1 MKIKKLE
8 EKIVEIII
16 PVTVY
21 LSYFFGK
28 FSRRLKLERFSSERK
43 QEIFLVEQKQGRFST
58 GQKQVFVIFLGVLS
72 VFGIFVYGGGLDKT
86 DYYFKCPNTF
96 KSEKEY
102 TDSLYIW
109 LLHYMKEHPKVTED
123 EIMEARKV
131 LMKENNC
138 EVGKFSMVKISDD
151 FQLKT
156 ASLYKKDFFL
166 DSVDFMDET
175 KVWIASFLPSL
186 DEIDGQE
193 IYINFYLQGIWKSG
207 KISAED
213 IYQTY
218 LEKPKNNLLVELL
231 AKPFVIEKSSQ
242 KEASYFIIQYEDYPE
257 ENYGYLYII
266 KTSSIGNS
274 AYSIIYARKIEGKTN
289 EEAKSNAK
297 AWLSKNLKI
306 DTGSY
311 AYEQLDS
318 IKIDEDIL
326 KYLISKSK

>member
-1 MKIKKLE
+1 MKKLE
-8 EKIVEIII
+8 EKLLEIII

-58 GQKQVFVIFLGVLS
+58 PQKQGFVIFLGALS

-96 KSEKEY
+96 KTEKEY
-102 TDSLYIW
+102 TDSIGIW
-109 LLHYMKEHPKVTED
+109 LSRYMRENPEATED

-138 EVGKFSMVKISDD
+138 EVGKFAVAKISDD
-151 FQLKT
+151 FPVKNIN
-156 ASLYKKDFFL
+156 LYNKDFFL

-175 KVWIASFLPSL
+175 RVWIASFLPSL
-186 DEIDGQE
+186 NAVDGQE
-193 IYINFYLQGIWKSG
+193 IYVNFYLQGIWKSG
-207 KISAED
+207 EISAED
-213 IYQTY
+213 IYKTF

-242 KEASYFIIQYEDYPE
+242 KEASYFIIQYEGYPE
-257 ENYGYLYII
+257 ENYGNLFII
-266 KTSSIGNS
+266 KTSSIGDS

-318 IKIDEDIL
+318 IKIDDTVLE
-326 KYLISKSK
+326 YLISKSK